1 MPQSCLYFGKVMHAR
16 LRPFRHRFVYGVFSM
31 LVDLE
36 RLPELDR
43 ESRLFGHNRARL
55 FSFHDADHGARDG
68 TPALDWVRAR
78 LVEAG
83 LAAAGAQVFALCFPR
98 ILGYVFNPLTVYF
111 AYDRSG
117 RLGAI
122 LYEVKN
128 TFGEQHGYLIPVD
141 AGRAAG
147 SPIIQRAAK
156 RFHVSPFID
165 MRASYRFRI
174 DEPEE
179 RLALLIREDTPA
191 GELLTASQTAGRVA
205 WSDAA
210 LLRAFF
216 RYPLMTAKVMGAI
229 HWEAFRL
236 WIKGAKYHRHPA
248 PPAEAVETIGT
259 GGLDGTRATGDR
271 LHARV

>member
-31 LVDLE
+31 LVDLGA
-36 RLPELDR
+36 LAALDR
-43 ESRLFGHNRARL
+43 NSRLFGHNRTRL

-68 TPALDWVRAR
+68 SPTLDWVRAR
-78 LVEAG
+78 LGEAG
-83 LAAAGAQVFALCFPR
+83 LAASGARVFALCFPR

-111 AYDRSG
+111 AYDEAG

-128 TFGEQHGYLIPVD
+128 TFGEQHGYLIPVA
-141 AGRAAG
+141 AGRDPA
-147 SPIIQRAAK
+147 SPVFQRAAK

-165 MRASYRFRI
+165 MRADYRFRV

-179 RLALLIREDTPA
+179 RLALLIREDAP
-191 GELLTASQTAGRVA
+191 GGPLLVASQAAGRVA
-205 WSDAA
+205 WSDRA
-210 LLRAFF
+210 LLAAFF

-229 HWEAFRL
+229 HWEALRL
-236 WIKGAKYHRHPA
+236 WIKGAKYHPRPA
-248 PPAEAVETIGT
+248 PPAEAVEANGP
-259 GGLDGTRATGDR
+259 GETRASGED